1 MESGKDK
8 RRYTRYKLTSEV
20 TASLGGDFFRANINE
35 FSLGGL
41 SFHID
46 KKPITPGAII
56 DLKIK
61 DLNLDIQ
68 GRVVWTKE
76 EDPYLKVGIER
87 LSIYGN
93 LKHFPLSDIF
103 LGLQRSEKTGILE
116 MKNSPILKKI
126 YIKNGDMIFATSNQE
141 EDRLGE
147 VLVKAGKLTL
157 EQYYQSIESMKKTG
171 KRQGAV
177 LVELGY
183 LKPKDLIWAVTHQVE
198 EIILSLF
205 QWKDGEFEFK
215 EVALPSE
222 EVIILKLSAANLI
235 YRGIKRIDN
244 FTYLK
249 DGFFPMDAV
258 PDYSADPMDL
268 FQDIRLEPQDKEI
281 LFLIDGSRNVQ
292 GILSLSPLDN
302 LQTMKMLYALMN
314 AKLIEITEKGQERE
328 DTITEEIL
336 KEPEEELDSAFVEK
350 VEELHNRLP
359 SIDYY
364 NILGISKWS
373 TPDEIKRAYLT
384 KAKEFHPDRHFS
396 LMSETLKN
404 KLNTLFSHLTMAYKT
419 LSNPQMKMEYDQD
432 SSFKAVSMEGRTFEI
447 AKAKFEEGKKAF
459 WDKLYAEAAELFGQ
473 AAYLDSSVASYHFY
487 FGMALAKVKKLRE
500 AQEAINRALTLDP
513 LNANYITELGHIY
526 LVLGFNSRAKAAF
539 EKAIQLDPSNKR
551 AAEGLQKIGDHP
563 GA

>member
-1 MESGKDK
+1 MESGKD
-8 RRYTRYKLTSEV
+8 RRRFTRYKQDSGLM
-20 TASLGGDFFRANINE
+20 ASLEGDLFKAHISE

-41 SFHID
+41 SFYINT
-46 KKPITPGAII
+46 KPIAPGSVI
-56 DLKIK
+56 DLKIE

-68 GRVVWTKE
+68 GKVIWVKE
-76 EDPYLKVGIER
+76 EDFYLRVGIER

-103 LGLQRSEKTGILE
+103 LSLQRSEKTGILE
-116 MKNSPILKKI
+116 MKNGPTLKKI
-126 YIKNGDMIFATSNQE
+126 CIKNGDMIFATSNQE

-205 QWKDGEFEFK
+205 QWEDAEFEFK
-215 EVALPSE
+215 EIPLPSD
-222 EVIILKLSAANLI
+222 EVITLKLSAANLI

-249 DGFFPMDAV
+249 DGFFPVDAV

-281 LFLIDGSRNVQ
+281 LFLIDGSRNVHD
-292 GILSLSPLDN
+292 ILSLSPLDN

-314 AKLIEITEKGQERE
+314 ARLIEITEKGQERE

-336 KEPEEELDSAFVEK
+336 KEPEEELDSAFIDEVEG
-350 VEELHNRLP
+350 LFSRLP
-359 SIDYY
+359 SADYY
-364 NILGISKWS
+364 NILGITKWS
-373 TPDEIKRAYLT
+373 TPDEIKRAYLK
-384 KAKEFHPDRHFS
+384 KAKEFHPDKHFS

-404 KLNTLFSHLTMAYKT
+404 KLNSIFSYLTKAYQT
-419 LSNPQMKMEYDQD
+419 LSHPQTKMEYDQNPP
-432 SSFKAVSMEGRTFEI
+432 SKAAFAESRPLEM
-447 AKAKFEEGKKAF
+447 AKVRFEEGKKAF
-459 WDKLYAEAAELFGQ
+459 WDKSYAEAAELFGQ
-473 AAYLDSSVASYHFY
+473 SAYLDSSVASYHFY
-487 FGMALAKVKKLRE
+487 LSMALAKDKKFRE
-500 AQEAINRALTLDP
+500 AQEAIINALKLDP
-513 LNANYITELGHIY
+513 LNASYMAELGHIY
-526 LVLGFNSRAKAAF
+526 LELGINSRAKATF

-551 AAEGLQKIGDHP
+551 AKEGLQKIGSLP
-563 GA
+563 

>member
-1 MESGKDK
+1 MESDKDK
-8 RRYTRYKLTSEV
+8 RRFTRYKLKSETTV
-20 TASLGGDFFRANINE
+20 SLGGDFFRAQISD

-41 SFHID
+41 SLRID
-46 KKPITPGAII
+46 TKPITPGAII
-56 DLKIK
+56 DLKVE

-76 EDPYLKVGIER
+76 ENSSLKVGIER

-93 LKHFPLSDIF
+93 LKHFPISDIF

-116 MKNSPILKKI
+116 MEHGPVMKKI

-157 EQYYQSIESMKKTG
+157 EQYYQSIEVMKKTG

-205 QWKDGEFEFK
+205 QWEDGEFEFK
-215 EVALPSE
+215 EIPLPSE
-222 EVIILKLSAANLI
+222 EVITLKLSAANLI

-249 DGFFPMDAV
+249 DGFFPMDAIMA
-258 PDYSADPMDL
+258 YSADPMDL
-268 FQDIRLEPQDKEI
+268 FQDIRLEEKDKDI
-281 LFLIDGSRNVQ
+281 LFLIDGSRKVQ
-292 GILSLSPLDN
+292 DILLLSSLDN
-302 LQTMKMLYALMN
+302 LQTMKILYALMN
-314 AKLIEITEKGQERE
+314 ARLIEIKEKDLERE
-328 DTITEEIL
+328 DTISEEVL
-336 KEPEEELDSAFVEK
+336 KEPEEELDTEFMEK
-350 VEELHNRLP
+350 VEELYNRLS

-364 NILGISKWS
+364 NILGITKWS
-373 TPDEIKRAYLT
+373 THDEIKKAYFK

-404 KLNTLFSHLTMAYKT
+404 KLNALFSHITMAYKT
-419 LSNPQMKMEYDQD
+419 LSHPQMKMEYDQD
-432 SSFKAVSMEGRTFEI
+432 PSFKASSMEGRPAEM
-447 AKAKFEEGKKAF
+447 AKAKFEEGKKAL
-459 WDKLYAEAAELFGQ
+459 WDKLYAEAVELFGQ
-473 AAYLDSSVASYHFY
+473 AAYLDSSVAGYHFY
-487 FGMALAKVKKLRE
+487 FGMALAKEKKFRE
-500 AQEAINRALTLDP
+500 AQEAINNALKLDP
-513 LNANYITELGHIY
+513 LNANYMAELGHMY
-526 LVLGFNSRAKAAF
+526 LELGFHSRAKAAF

-551 AAEGLQKIGDHP
+551 ATEGLQKP
-563 GA
+563 

>member
-8 RRYTRYKLTSEV
+8 RRFTRYKQNSAL
-20 TASLGGDFFRANINE
+20 TASIGGDFFRAYISD

-41 SFHID
+41 SFRID
-46 KKPITPGAII
+46 TKPITPGAII
-56 DLKIK
+56 DLKVE

-76 EDPYLKVGIER
+76 ENSSLKVGIER

-93 LKHFPLSDIF
+93 LKHFPISDIF

-116 MKNSPILKKI
+116 MEHGPVMKKI

-147 VLVKAGKLTL
+147 VLVKAGKLSL
-157 EQYYQSIESMKKTG
+157 EQYYQSIEVMKKTG

-205 QWKDGEFEFK
+205 QWEDGEFEFK
-215 EVALPSE
+215 EIPLPSE
-222 EVIILKLSAANLI
+222 EVITLKLSAANLI

-249 DGFFPMDAV
+249 DGFFPMDAIMA
-258 PDYSADPMDL
+258 YSADPMDL
-268 FQDIRLEPQDKEI
+268 FQDIRLEEKDKDI
-281 LFLIDGSRNVQ
+281 LFLIDGSRKVQ
-292 GILSLSPLDN
+292 DILLLSSLDN
-302 LQTMKMLYALMN
+302 LQTMKILYALMN
-314 AKLIEITEKGQERE
+314 ARLIEIKEKDLERE
-328 DTITEEIL
+328 DTISEEVL
-336 KEPEEELDSAFVEK
+336 KEPEEELDTEFMEK
-350 VEELHNRLP
+350 VEELYNRLS

-364 NILGISKWS
+364 NILGITKWS
-373 TPDEIKRAYLT
+373 THDEIKKAYFK

-404 KLNTLFSHLTMAYKT
+404 KLNALFSHITMAYKT
-419 LSNPQMKMEYDQD
+419 LSHPQMKMEYDQD
-432 SSFKAVSMEGRTFEI
+432 PSFKASSMEGRPAEM
-447 AKAKFEEGKKAF
+447 AKAKFEEGKKAL
-459 WDKLYAEAAELFGQ
+459 WDKLYAEAVELFGQ
-473 AAYLDSSVASYHFY
+473 AAYLDSSVAGYHFY
-487 FGMALAKVKKLRE
+487 FGMALAKEKKFRE
-500 AQEAINRALTLDP
+500 AQEAINNALKLDP
-513 LNANYITELGHIY
+513 LNANYMAELGHMY
-526 LVLGFNSRAKAAF
+526 LELGFHSRAKAAF

-551 AAEGLQKIGDHP
+551 ATEGLQKP
-563 GA
+563 

>member
-1 MESGKDK
+1 MEKDKDK
-8 RRYTRYKLTSEV
+8 RRFTRYKLKSETTV
-20 TASLGGDFFRANINE
+20 SIGGDFFRAHISD

-46 KKPITPGAII
+46 MKPITPGSII
-56 DLKIK
+56 DLTIE

-68 GRVVWTKE
+68 GRVVWMKE
-76 EDPYLKVGIER
+76 EDASLKVGIER

-116 MKNSPILKKI
+116 MKNGPILKKI
-126 YIKNGDMIFATSNQE
+126 YIKNGDMIFAASNQE

-205 QWKDGEFEFK
+205 QWEAGEFEFK
-215 EVALPSE
+215 EVVLPSE
-222 EVIILKLSAANLI
+222 EVITLKLSAANLI
-235 YRGIKRIDN
+235 YRGIKKIDN

-249 DGFFPMDAV
+249 DGFFPMDAILG
-258 PDYSADPMDL
+258 YSADPMDL
-268 FQDIRLEPQDKEI
+268 FQDIRLEEQDKEI

-292 GILSLSPLDN
+292 DILSLSPLDN

-314 AKLIEITEKGQERE
+314 ARLIEIKEKGQVRE
-328 DTITEEIL
+328 DTISEEVL
-336 KEPEEELDSAFVEK
+336 KEPEGELDSAFIEN
-350 VEELHNRLP
+350 VEELYNRLS

-364 NILGISKWS
+364 TILGITKWS
-373 TPDEIKRAYLT
+373 TPDEIKKAYFK
-384 KAKEFHPDRHFS
+384 KAKEFHPDKHFS

-404 KLNTLFSHLTMAYKT
+404 KLNALFSHLTMAYKT
-419 LSNPQMKMEYDQD
+419 LSHPQMKMEYDQNPA
-432 SSFKAVSMEGRTFEI
+432 SIESRTSEI
-447 AKAKFEEGKKAF
+447 AKVRFEEGKKAF

-487 FGMALAKVKKLRE
+487 FGMALAKEKKFRE
-500 AQEAINRALTLDP
+500 AQEAINNALKLEP
-513 LNANYITELGHIY
+513 LNANYMAELGHIC
-526 LVLGFNSRAKAAF
+526 LALGFNSRAKAAF

-551 AAEGLQKIGDHP
+551 AAEGLQKP
-563 GA
+563 

>member
-8 RRYTRYKLTSEV
+8 RRFTRYKQNSAL
-20 TASLGGDFFRANINE
+20 TASIGGDFFRAYISD

-41 SFHID
+41 SFRID
-46 KKPITPGAII
+46 TKPITPGAII
-56 DLKIK
+56 DLKVE

-76 EDPYLKVGIER
+76 EDSSLKVGIER

-93 LKHFPLSDIF
+93 LKHFPISDIF

-116 MKNSPILKKI
+116 MKHGPVMKKI

-157 EQYYQSIESMKKTG
+157 EQYYQSIEVMKKTG

-205 QWKDGEFEFK
+205 QWEDGEFEFK
-215 EVALPSE
+215 EIPLPSE
-222 EVIILKLSAANLI
+222 EVITLKLSAANLI

-249 DGFFPMDAV
+249 DGFFPMDAIMA
-258 PDYSADPMDL
+258 YSADPMDL
-268 FQDIRLEPQDKEI
+268 FQDIRLEEKDKDI
-281 LFLIDGSRNVQ
+281 LFLIDGSRKVQ
-292 GILSLSPLDN
+292 DILLLSSLDN
-302 LQTMKMLYALMN
+302 LQTMKILYALMN
-314 AKLIEITEKGQERE
+314 ARLIEIKEKDLERE
-328 DTITEEIL
+328 DTISEEVL
-336 KEPEEELDSAFVEK
+336 KEPEEELDTEFMEK
-350 VEELHNRLP
+350 VEELYNRLS

-364 NILGISKWS
+364 NILGITKWS
-373 TPDEIKRAYLT
+373 THDEIKKAYFK

-404 KLNTLFSHLTMAYKT
+404 KLNALFSHITMAYKT
-419 LSNPQMKMEYDQD
+419 LSHPQMKMEYDQD
-432 SSFKAVSMEGRTFEI
+432 PSFKASSMEGRPAEM
-447 AKAKFEEGKKAF
+447 AKAKFEEGKKAL
-459 WDKLYAEAAELFGQ
+459 WDKLYAEAVELFGQ
-473 AAYLDSSVASYHFY
+473 AAYLDSSVAGYHFY
-487 FGMALAKVKKLRE
+487 FGMALAKEKKFRE
-500 AQEAINRALTLDP
+500 AQEAINNALKLDP
-513 LNANYITELGHIY
+513 LNANYMAELGHMY
-526 LVLGFNSRAKAAF
+526 LELGFHSRAKAAF

-551 AAEGLQKIGDHP
+551 ATEGLQKP
-563 GA
+563 